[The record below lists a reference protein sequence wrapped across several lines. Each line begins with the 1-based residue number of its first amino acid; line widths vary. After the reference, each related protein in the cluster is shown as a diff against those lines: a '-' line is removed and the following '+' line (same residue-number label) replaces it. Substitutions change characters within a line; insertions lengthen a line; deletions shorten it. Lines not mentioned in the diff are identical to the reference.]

1 MPPVAEPIGLEVART
16 GRLLN
21 RAFDDALVA
30 VGGSLP
36 MWLIAMTLKR
46 ADHARQR
53 DIAAAIGLE
62 DATLTHHLHRME
74 QAGLVARHREPTNRR
89 NQVVVLTASGD
100 ALFERMLSTV
110 LAFDQQLRRGLT
122 RKDLEQLRGLLDRLR
137 TNVAAFEDGT
147 GAR

>member
-1 MPPVAEPIGLEVART
+1 MRPTAEPIGLEVART

-36 MWLIAMTLKR
+36 IWLVALALKR
-46 ADHARQR
+46 TDHARQR
-53 DIAAAIGLE
+53 DIAAAVGLE

-89 NQVVVLTASGD
+89 NQVVVLTASGEE
-100 ALFERMLSTV
+100 LFERMRTTV
-110 LAFDQQLRRGLT
+110 VAFDEQLRRGVTGKEL
-122 RKDLEQLRGLLDRLR
+122 DQMRGVLGRLR
-137 TNVAAFEDGT
+137 MNAT
-147 GAR
+147 GEQ

>member
-1 MPPVAEPIGLEVART
+1 MARAAEPIGLEVART

-36 MWLIAMTLKR
+36 MWLIAMTLKN

-53 DIAAAIGLE
+53 DIASAIGLE

-89 NQVVVLTASGD
+89 NQVVVLTASGH
-100 ALFERMLSTV
+100 ALFERMLATV
-110 LAFDQQLRRGLT
+110 LAFDEQLRRGLT
-122 RKDLEQLRGLLDRLR
+122 RKELDQVRGLLDRLR
-137 TNVAAFEDGT
+137 TNVTAFEDVTPG
-147 GAR
+147 R

>member
-36 MWLIAMTLKR
+36 MWLIVTALKR

-53 DIAAAIGLE
+53 DIASAIGLE

-74 QAGLVARHREPTNRR
+74 QAGLVARYREPTNRR
-89 NQVVVLTASGD
+89 NQLVVLTASGEE
-100 ALFERMLSTV
+100 LFERMRTSV
-110 LAFDQQLRRGLT
+110 IAFDEQLRRGVS
-122 RKDLEQLRGLLDRLR
+122 RKELDQVRGLLGRLR
-137 TNVAAFEDGT
+137 TNVT
-147 GAR
+147 GMEVR

>member
-36 MWLIAMTLKR
+36 MWLIVTALKR

-53 DIAAAIGLE
+53 DIASAIGLE

-74 QAGLVARHREPTNRR
+74 QAGLVARYREPTNRR
-89 NQVVVLTASGD
+89 NQLVVLTASGEE
-100 ALFERMLSTV
+100 LFERMRTTV
-110 LAFDQQLRRGLT
+110 IAFDEQLRRGVT
-122 RKDLEQLRGLLDRLR
+122 RRELDQVRSLLGRLR
-137 TNVAAFEDGT
+137 ANIIGEQ
-147 GAR
+147 